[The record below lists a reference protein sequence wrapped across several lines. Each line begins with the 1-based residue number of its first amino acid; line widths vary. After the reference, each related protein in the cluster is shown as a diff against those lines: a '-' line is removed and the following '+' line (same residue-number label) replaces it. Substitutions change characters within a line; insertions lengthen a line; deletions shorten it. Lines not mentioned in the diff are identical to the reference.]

1 MSRIQIERSIGAE
14 RQTELG
20 ISAWPI
26 WEKSISS
33 FPWRYDCAETCY
45 LLEGEVIVTP
55 VDGEAVTIS
64 AGDLATFPAG
74 MRCTWQIT
82 APLKKHYQFD

>member
-1 MSRIQIERSIGAE
+1 MPRIQIERVISAE

-26 WEKSISS
+26 WEKNIST
-33 FPWRYDCAETCY
+33 FPWTYDCSETCY
-45 LLEGEVIVTP
+45 LIEGEVIVTP
-55 VDGEAVTIS
+55 KGGDPVTIS

-74 MRCTWQIT
+74 MSCTWQIT
-82 APLKKHYQFD
+82 APLRKHYFFD